1 MRKGGGGLRR
11 LPHIAFAMIGRGVF
25 EILSPKLGSVHALT
39 PENDGSA
46 ELRRASPRSA
56 TAREEP
62 KKINVNPA
70 GKVEPKQ
77 GER

>member
-46 ELRRASPRSA
+46 ELRRAGPRKDRDRLKRTA
-56 TAREEP
+56 TLL
-62 KKINVNPA
+62 
-70 GKVEPKQ
+70 
-77 GER
+77 GESGT